1 MTLAAA
7 LLALAFFPAFARAE
21 SLGCTASNPFATTDD
36 LSGIWS
42 PCAVPRGTFVAEA
55 VYFQNASAV
64 GGTAL
69 AAYPLLRLRTGIVP
83 RLELV
88 VDAPSQIAESRRGG
102 GGLYPLT
109 SAGYGI
115 GYTAAQSATD
125 AIGILAQVLP
135 PTSRFAP
142 SQTQPRY
149 MLSLTSA
156 HQVGRRSTLG
166 AFLSAISS
174 GRVGFTQVL
183 PTLAVRGGYDATA
196 TTQITTD
203 IGTRLVSRRSVA
215 QSFGDVGV
223 NQRLH
228 GNLLFTVGV
237 GTSFNAV
244 ANAKAHYLASG
255 FTYRFR

>member
-1 MTLAAA
+1 
-7 LLALAFFPAFARAE
+7 
-21 SLGCTASNPFATTDD
+21 
-36 LSGIWS
+36 
-42 PCAVPRGTFVAEA
+42 
-55 VYFQNASAV
+55 
-64 GGTAL
+64 
-69 AAYPLLRLRTGIVP
+69 
-83 RLELV
+83 
-88 VDAPSQIAESRRGG
+88 
-102 GGLYPLT
+102 
-109 SAGYGI
+109 
-115 GYTAAQSATD
+115 
-125 AIGILAQVLP
+125 
-135 PTSRFAP
+135 
-142 SQTQPRY
+142 